1 MNKYLKTVTEKIK
14 NPKVI
19 TVIGICG
26 ILLIFLSS
34 FLPSFNTKSEITAK
48 SDIDLEKYK
57 SDIEESIKQ
66 IVTSISGD
74 EKPTVTVTLESGIR
88 YTYADQTKNDS
99 SNSSGDKNSQASES
113 TTKTY
118 ITVRSSD
125 GGEQPLIVSELM
137 PSVRGVAVI
146 CEGGD
151 DETVSE
157 KIENAV
163 TAALNI
169 TSKRV
174 YIAGGKQYEKG

>member
-1 MNKYLKTVTEKIK
+1 MNKYLKTFTEKIK
-14 NPKVI
+14 DPKVI

-26 ILLIFLSS
+26 ILLIFLSGY
-34 FLPSFNTKSEITAK
+34 LPSFDSEKESTVKTEIDLKEYKSEI
-48 SDIDLEKYK
+48 
-57 SDIEESIKQ
+57 EESVKQ

-74 EKPTVTVTLESGIR
+74 TSPTVTVTLESGVR

-99 SNSSGDKNSQASES
+99 SNSSGDKNTQASES

-125 GGEQPLIVSELM
+125 GGERPLIVSELM
-137 PSVRGVAVI
+137 PNIRGVAVI
-146 CEGGD
+146 CNGAD
-151 DETVSE
+151 DETVAE